1 VSTKSKAAAPTAVM
15 IAIAPPRLRVSEL
28 SPLST
33 ALSPVRSRLPSIP
46 QGRTSRRFSGLRT
59 AT

>member
-1 VSTKSKAAAPTAVM
+1 VSTKSKTAALAAVV
-15 IAIAPPRLRVSEL
+15 IVITPPRLRVSGL
-28 SPLST
+28 SPLSA

-46 QGRTSRRFSGLRT
+46 QGRTSTRFSGLRT